1 MAKTS
6 NQNWF
11 AVCMYLLAV
20 SMVSAE
26 WSYGSEKIDIT
37 RFTGEISDN
46 GFPVDWQEFTFPSI
60 SQKTHYS
67 IVADTTYGPV
77 LWARSSAG
85 AGGVGRR
92 ILEDP
97 KQYPILTWSWKID
110 SIIKNGSLS
119 RKDGDDFPAR
129 LLVSFSGPIPDV
141 PFKEKTLCYVWAAH
155 EPIGTIGINPFHKNI
170 ATIVAV
176 SGSDKIGK
184 WQELSRDIVADYY
197 QAFSENPGH
206 ISAISLMTD
215 SDNTKTQV
223 EAWYGPVYLQKDNG
237 SAP

>member
-1 MAKTS
+1 
-6 NQNWF
+6 
-11 AVCMYLLAV
+11 
-20 SMVSAE
+20 
-26 WSYGSEKIDIT
+26 
-37 RFTGEISDN
+37 
-46 GFPVDWQEFTFPSI
+46 
-60 SQKTHYS
+60 
-67 IVADTTYGPV
+67 
-77 LWARSSAG
+77 
-85 AGGVGRR
+85 
-92 ILEDP
+92 
-97 KQYPILTWSWKID
+97 
-110 SIIKNGSLS
+110 
-119 RKDGDDFPAR
+119 
-129 LLVSFSGPIPDV
+129 VSFSGPIPDV